1 MHDEQAQRRV
11 QGPQA
16 KEPGVIPDSVSVAPV
31 STDAVQQ
38 HVIANDWTAP
48 KRQDYTLKFFFV
60 TMIIIFSYSKWFF
73 CPK

>member
-1 MHDEQAQRRV
+1 M
-11 QGPQA
+11 
-16 KEPGVIPDSVSVAPV
+16 

-60 TMIIIFSYSKWFF
+60 TMIIIFSHSKWFF